1 MAKKPKPPALRNLSS
16 ELGSIGQ
23 YSTAAFNE
31 RSPALL
37 TSATRGTN
45 QLARTATNARQ
56 RELSTLQNWAF
67 QNVSPTSQ
75 AVRGE
80 YDAITTRLGAPSALE
95 GIMTN
100 SAAQA
105 LENVPSALEGIM
117 INSATQALQNPTAGN
132 RVLGALETEAM
143 GGDSEILRNLQS
155 QALSDLNLGRSLS
168 PEQEMQAQQA
178 ARAGFAARGMGV
190 GQPAA
195 AAEILN
201 RDAFAT
207 QRQDQRRG
215 FGMNVEN
222 LGNQSKQFRL
232 GVSGQTQNAI
242 NSGRQFAL
250 GTNAQTLQREGMRAE
265 AATRTAD
272 FNFRSSPA
280 MIALSQ
286 QSMVP
291 QAMSTASQLT
301 SQADVYPQLL
311 QYGSDYYNT
320 NFNARESRY
329 LSDMNRFYAGQ
340 YGGFG
345 AGPGGGNAAMGT
357 AIGSAGGMLAGAAA
371 GAAMGSVVPGFGT
384 LVGGAAGALMAGG
397 SLGAGVGGAAGG
409 AIGGAIR

>member
-1 MAKKPKPPALRNLSS
+1 MAKRPKPPALRNLSS

-37 TSATRGTN
+37 SSAATGTR

-80 YDAITTRLGAPSALE
+80 YDAIANRLGSATPLE
-95 GIMTN
+95 GQMT
-100 SAAQA
+100 SAAANALANPQSPLLSRLNNQA
-105 LENVPSALEGIM
+105 M
-117 INSATQALQNPTAGN
+117 
-132 RVLGALETEAM
+132 
-143 GGDSEILRNLQS
+143 
-155 QALSDLNLGRSLS
+155 SDLDLGRTLS
-168 PEQEMQAQQA
+168 AEQELVAQNQ
-178 ARAGFAARGMGV
+178 ARAAFAARGMGV

-201 RDAFAT
+201 RDAFGTA
-207 QRQDQRRG
+207 RQNERRG
-215 FGMNVEN
+215 FAQNVEQ
-222 LGNQSKQFRL
+222 LGQAS
-232 GVSGQTQNAI
+232 V

-291 QAMSTASQLT
+291 QTMSTASQIT
-301 SQADVYPQLL
+301 SQADVYPQLM
-311 QYGSDYYNT
+311 QYGNDFFNT

-329 LSDMNRFYAGQ
+329 LSDMNRFYANR

-345 AGPGGGNAAMGT
+345 AGAGGNAAMGT
-357 AIGSAGGMLAGAAA
+357 AIGAGGGMLAGAAA
-371 GAAMGSVVPGFGT
+371 GAVLGSVVPVAGT
-384 LVGGAAGALMAGG
+384 LVGATAGAMLGG
-397 SLGAGVGGAAGG
+397 SLGSGVGGAAGG